1 MKSTIKNYMVH
12 LQHEFTYKENTG
24 LVQQPDK
31 IVVRFAL
38 TIYPYSLG
46 HDFVLVNMS
55 RADGCPHLHLLNG
68 GIALLLEV
76 PHKKRVKPLDVR
88 GLPW

>member
-1 MKSTIKNYMVH
+1 VIVALPSPCSEKDISLYKDITI
-12 LQHEFTYKENTG
+12 TTG

-46 HDFVLVNMS
+46 
-55 RADGCPHLHLLNG
+55 GKLLPPG
-68 GIALLLEV
+68 WESGPATV
-76 PHKKRVKPLDVR
+76 T
-88 GLPW
+88 G